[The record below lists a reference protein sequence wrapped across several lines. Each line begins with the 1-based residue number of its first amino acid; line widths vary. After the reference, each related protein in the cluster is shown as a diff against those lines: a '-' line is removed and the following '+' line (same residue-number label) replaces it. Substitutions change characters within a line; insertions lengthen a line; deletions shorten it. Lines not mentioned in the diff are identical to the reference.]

1 MITGIEPEIKEP
13 EGLLVANNRVRAK
26 DIKKQ
31 RWAGIIAAVL
41 ALAMIVSLV
50 GAYLAQRGGSS
61 DETAPEQQADLQPDD
76 YVDHYQGE
84 IERLEQYLEE
94 HEPTEAVLLELS
106 ENYRS
111 LVFIQEVFFDDE
123 AKLQSYRENL
133 ISVYDQLIEMSPDK
147 ALYRMELA
155 YLLFDKGD
163 EDKVDQE
170 IETIGQM
177 LHKDADARTHLAL
190 IELLSSMEREQLLEE
205 EIAWLQSYLEDEIFA
220 GRADNEDQFYY
231 AVLKGEYLG
240 QKSEAEAILQDIID
254 EESEDSS
261 LYAEAVNYLDYLNGS
276 SGAEDTAT
284 D

>member
-1 MITGIEPEIKEP
+1 MAK
-13 EGLLVANNRVRAK
+13 NRVRIK

-50 GAYLAQRGGSS
+50 GVYLAQRGEKS
-61 DETAPEQQADLQPDD
+61 EEAFPEQQAELQPED
-76 YVDHYQGE
+76 YVEHYQGE

-94 HEPTEAVLLELS
+94 REPTEAVLLELS

-123 AKLQSYRENL
+123 AKLQGYREHL
-133 ISVYDQLIEMSPDK
+133 ISVYNQLIEMNPDNV
-147 ALYRMELA
+147 LYRMELVH
-155 YLLFDKGD
+155 LLFDKGD

-170 IETIGQM
+170 IGSIRQM

-190 IELLSSMEREQLLEE
+190 IGLLSSMEWEQLLEE

-261 LYAEAVNYLDYLNGS
+261 LYAEAVNYLEYLTGS